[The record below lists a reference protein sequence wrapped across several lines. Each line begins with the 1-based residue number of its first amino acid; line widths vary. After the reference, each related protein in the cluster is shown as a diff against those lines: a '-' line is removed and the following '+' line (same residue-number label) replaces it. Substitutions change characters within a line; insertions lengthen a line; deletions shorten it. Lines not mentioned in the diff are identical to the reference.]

1 MAKESK
7 EKKQPTIK
15 TLEDK
20 GTKIDYVDFGD
31 GRQAFFYQTEKFRGV
46 GVGAFKLG
54 WTDKYTVISPTKL
67 SRDTLVTMSANASAA
82 TGSSIKPEDFIVYAS
97 KAELRSSITVNG
109 KAKVKKRKT
118 KE

>member
-1 MAKESK
+1 MTTEREK
-7 EKKQPTIK
+7 KKQPTIK

-46 GVGAFKLG
+46 SAGAFRFG
-54 WTDKYTVISPTKL
+54 WTDKYNVISPSEL
-67 SRDTLVTMSANASAA
+67 SKDTIAAMSASASTV
-82 TGSSIKPEDFIVYAS
+82 TGSPVKPEDFKVFSADAHGSFTIGA
-97 KAELRSSITVNG
+97 KAQAE
-109 KAKVKKRKT
+109 VKKK